1 MKEIFK
7 KRQKLDFH
15 LRCQADFLHLGVNTS
30 YFGLKSLIY
39 FSSKIWNII
48 PDEIKNYLRS
58 EELKIKIRQRA
69 LSNCHC
75 KLCRTYTTRRTQDTL
90 A

>member
-1 MKEIFK
+1 MSS
-7 KRQKLDFH
+7 R
-15 LRCQADFLHLGVNTS
+15 FLHLGVNTS

-58 EELKIKIRQRA
+58 EELKIKYDKEHSVIVTASYVERIQHA
-69 LSNCHC
+69 E
-75 KLCRTYTTRRTQDTL
+75 RRIL
-90 A
+90 